1 MENIID
7 YDDLKGRLDKAR
19 DAEEKRFNE
28 AKRQRNV
35 AAFVDFAS
43 NLLSLAAY
51 KKGARYSIGTSHLS
65 KQQPLYLQAK
75 AGYDKAMND
84 YNGKIAELNLF
95 KVTKQSKGNA
105 NANAAL
111 RPIGFVGNGSRG
123 QALPLTTGTFESALK
138 DFKSKYNRKNYS
150 L

>member
-7 YDDLKGRLDKAR
+7 YDDLKERLDKAR

-43 NLLSLAAY
+43 NLLSFAAY

-75 AGYDKAMND
+75 AGYDRAMND

-95 KVTKQSKGNA
+95 KSAKPGKGY
-105 NANAAL
+105 ANAAL
-111 RPIGFVGNGSRG
+111 RPIAFVGNGTRG
-123 QALPLTTGTFESALK
+123 QARALTAGTFESAIK
-138 DFKSKYNRKNYS
+138 DFKSTYNRKNYS